1 MYLLYILYIYICIY
15 LLYTLYIYIYIY
27 IKQKTLILI
36 KKINN
41 ILIQNFK
48 KKNV

>member
-1 MYLLYILYIYICIY
+1 MYLLYILYIYMYIFIIY
-15 LLYTLYIYIYIY
+15 SIYIYK
-27 IKQKTLILI
+27 KQKTLILI